1 LLDKPL
7 LMTTLPRQL
16 KLLALLLVFVLGP
29 FAGQVVASAPVR
41 CCCAGV
47 EFQASGVDGCHCG
60 DRHGSSG
67 CSFECAPELPQALLE
82 NGTVL
87 SDREQPLCVSVLSV
101 FDLILTSAPPERVAL
116 VPWTLRW
123 VLPSSPPLLAF
134 DLALPP
140 PVCS

>member
-47 EFQASGVDGCHCG
+47 EFQASGADGCQCG
-60 DRHGSSG
+60 DRHGS
-67 CSFECAPELPQALLE
+67 CSFECAPEQPQALLE
-82 NGTVL
+82 NGTAL
-87 SDREQPLCVSVLSV
+87 SDREQPLCVSVLAV
-101 FDLILTSAPPERVAL
+101 FDWILKTAPPERVAL

-123 VLPSSPPLLAF
+123 ILPNSPPLLAF

-140 PVCS
+140 PASS